1 MPPINPPMVS
11 ILPWPYVWSTSL
23 GLSASVT
30 AIIRIAVTTASRSA
44 CVLSVTSTRLFVI
57 TPAANSNTKAEE
69 MATRD
74 IRRVFLL
81 MAAVA
86 NLSSA
91 TAAEKGSIL
100 LFRHLCFHQL
110 QKLLR
115 AKS

>member
-1 MPPINPPMVS
+1 MVS

-57 TPAANSNTKAEE
+57 MPAANSNTKTEE

-81 MAAVA
+81 MAAALAAVA